1 ENANGDLCGVTAKAP
16 AVLVNPAISVAAAK
30 FNLGNQ
36 YLCINEKT
44 TMESSATVAFD
55 RSVQLKAFDETKIG
69 VKGLVDAG
77 ISEIP
82 AIFRAPPATITTQNH
97 LLRRSSP
104 SQQSIS
110 KEARTRSRGGIW
122 VREFHE
128 QDPEVRKGFYSRDPS
143 IATSI
148 CIAHRLLTGG
158 IHSVVIRPQI
168 LLHQKT
174 CQPFVDLTLGLTK
187 HSDNSFLTVLLQDQ
201 VGGLQVLHDQYW
213 VDVPPVPGALVVNV
227 GDLLQL
233 ITNGKFISVEHRVL
247 ANKAGPRISVGCFFS
262 SYLMANPRV
271 YGPIKELLSE
281 ENHPYI
287 ETPPLQSIQSSTDP
301 KVSMI
306 VLFFQHKELYGDDQ
320 DWFIRSFRET
330 KTGVKGLVDAGITQ
344 LPRIFHDS
352 PSNLSNPKPPSSDL
366 LHLTT
371 IPTIDLEGRV
381 FEDETKRKNTVD
393 GIRDAAEKW
402 GFFQVINHGVSL
414 DLLERM
420 KDGVR
425 RFNEQAPEVEE
436 TQAMS
441 LGEFLFELISE
452 ALGLNRNHL
461 KEIDCSKGLRM
472 LCHYYPP
479 CPEPDLTLGTTK
491 HSDIAFLTVLLPD
504 QIEGLQVLREVY
516 WFDVPHV
523 PGALIINV
531 GDLLQATRNKV
542 VLVGLMQLV
551 TNDKFISS
559 EHRVLANRATKA
571 RVSVACFF
579 TTGIRPNPRIYG
591 PIRELC
597 DMDCTNSLLL
607 LGHYYPPCPKP
618 DLTLGLTKYSDNS
631 FLTVLLQDQVG
642 GLQVLHDQYW
652 IDVPHVPGALVV
664 NRHHHYRVF
673 KFYRSKGF
681 DANTMETTKI
691 AALDRISELKAFD
704 ETKTGVKGLVDAGII
719 TQLPRIFHDSPSN
732 LANPKSPSSDL
743 LHLATIPTID
753 LEGRVFEDETKRK
766 NMDGVKDAAEKW
778 GFFQV
783 VNHGVS
789 LDLLERMKDGVRRF
803 NEQAPEVKKQ
813 YYSRDFRREFVYTS
827 NFDLYSSSAASW
839 RDTFSCYLAPNPPKP
854 QDLPEICRDVMLE
867 YSKQA
872 MSLGEFLF
880 ELLSEALGLNPNH
893 LRRLIAPRACACS
906 AITTH
911 HFFLTVLLP
920 DQIEGLQVLREGYWF
935 DVPPLITNDKFISSE
950 HRVLANRAT
959 KARVSVACFFTT
971 GIRPNPRIY
980 GPIREL
986 VSKDNP
992 PKYREITVMEF
1003 AAHRAVPKDL
1013 TEPLICSI

>member
-1 ENANGDLCGVTAKAP
+1 
-16 AVLVNPAISVAAAK
+16 
-30 FNLGNQ
+30 
-36 YLCINEKT
+36 
-44 TMESSATVAFD
+44 MESSATVAFD

-82 AIFRAPPATITTQNH
+82 AIFRAPPATITTPKPP
-97 LLRRSSP
+97 SS
-104 SQQSIS
+104 SQFTIPTIDLQGGADSIS
-110 KEARTRSRGGIW
+110 RRDLMKKG

-143 IATSI
+143 SKLVYSSNFDLYSSPAANWRDTLGCYTAPDPPTPEDLPAVCGEVMIEYSKEVMKVGKMLFE
-148 CIAHRLLTGG
+148 LLSEALGLNTNHLKDMDCTNSLLLLGNYYPPC
-158 IHSVVIRPQI
+158 PQ
-168 LLHQKT
+168 
-174 CQPFVDLTLGLTK
+174 PDLTLGLTK

-281 ENHPYI
+281 ENPPIYRDTTI
-287 ETPPLQSIQSSTDP
+287 TEYSKLFYFFNTKNYMETTKIGSFDRIS
-301 KVSMI
+301 
-306 VLFFQHKELYGDDQ
+306 ELKAFD
-320 DWFIRSFRET
+320 ET

-425 RFNEQAPEVEE
+425 RFNEQAPEVKKQFYSRDFRREFVYTSNFDLYTSSAASWRDTFSCYMAPNPPKPQDLPAICRDVMFE
-436 TQAMS
+436 YSKQAMS

-591 PIRELC
+591 PIREL
-597 DMDCTNSLLL
+597 L
-607 LGHYYPPCPKP
+607 
-618 DLTLGLTKYSDNS
+618 
-631 FLTVLLQDQVG
+631 
-642 GLQVLHDQYW
+642 
-652 IDVPHVPGALVV
+652 
-664 NRHHHYRVF
+664 
-673 KFYRSKGF
+673 
-681 DANTMETTKI
+681 
-691 AALDRISELKAFD
+691 
-704 ETKTGVKGLVDAGII
+704 
-719 TQLPRIFHDSPSN
+719 
-732 LANPKSPSSDL
+732 
-743 LHLATIPTID
+743 
-753 LEGRVFEDETKRK
+753 
-766 NMDGVKDAAEKW
+766 
-778 GFFQV
+778 
-783 VNHGVS
+783 
-789 LDLLERMKDGVRRF
+789 
-803 NEQAPEVKKQ
+803 
-813 YYSRDFRREFVYTS
+813 
-827 NFDLYSSSAASW
+827 
-839 RDTFSCYLAPNPPKP
+839 
-854 QDLPEICRDVMLE
+854 
-867 YSKQA
+867 
-872 MSLGEFLF
+872 
-880 ELLSEALGLNPNH
+880 
-893 LRRLIAPRACACS
+893 
-906 AITTH
+906 
-911 HFFLTVLLP
+911 
-920 DQIEGLQVLREGYWF
+920 
-935 DVPPLITNDKFISSE
+935 
-950 HRVLANRAT
+950 
-959 KARVSVACFFTT
+959 
-971 GIRPNPRIY
+971 
-980 GPIREL
+980 
-986 VSKDNP
+986 
-992 PKYREITVMEF
+992 
-1003 AAHRAVPKDL
+1003 AAHRDAKGLDGSNL
-1013 TEPLICSI
+1013 LHFKI

>member
-1 ENANGDLCGVTAKAP
+1 
-16 AVLVNPAISVAAAK
+16 
-30 FNLGNQ
+30 
-36 YLCINEKT
+36 
-44 TMESSATVAFD
+44 MESTATVALD
-55 RSVQLKAFDETKIG
+55 RSVQLKAFDETKTG

-82 AIFRAPPATITTQNH
+82 AIFRAPPATITTPKPP
-97 LLRRSSP
+97 SS
-104 SQQSIS
+104 SQFTIPTIDLQGGADSIS
-110 KEARTRSRGGIW
+110 RRNLLVEKIGDAAEKWGFFQVINHGISPDVMERMREG

-143 IATSI
+143 SKLVYSSNFDLYSSPAANWRDTLGCYTAPDPPRPEDLPAVCGEVMIEYSKEVMKVGKMLFE
-148 CIAHRLLTGG
+148 LLSEALGLNTNHLKDMDCTNSLLLLG
-158 IHSVVIRPQI
+158 HYYPPCPQ
-168 LLHQKT
+168 
-174 CQPFVDLTLGLTK
+174 PDLTLGLTK

-201 VGGLQVLHDQYW
+201 IGGLQVLHDQYW

-247 ANKAGPRISVGCFFS
+247 ANKAGPRISVACFFS

-271 YGPIKELLSE
+271 YGPIRELLSE
-281 ENHPYI
+281 ENQPIYRDTTI
-287 ETPPLQSIQSSTDP
+287 TEYSKFYRSKGFDDCSIFFLNTKNSMETTKIGSFDRIS
-301 KVSMI
+301 
-306 VLFFQHKELYGDDQ
+306 ELKAFD
-320 DWFIRSFRET
+320 ET

-425 RFNEQAPEVEE
+425 RFNEQAPEVKKQFYSRDFRREFVYTSNFDLYTSSAASWRDTFSCYMAPNPPKPQDLPAICRDVMFE
-436 TQAMS
+436 YSKQAMS

-504 QIEGLQVLREVY
+504 QIEGLQVLREGY
-516 WFDVPHV
+516 WFDVPPV

-591 PIRELC
+591 PIREL
-597 DMDCTNSLLL
+597 
-607 LGHYYPPCPKP
+607 
-618 DLTLGLTKYSDNS
+618 
-631 FLTVLLQDQVG
+631 
-642 GLQVLHDQYW
+642 
-652 IDVPHVPGALVV
+652 
-664 NRHHHYRVF
+664 
-673 KFYRSKGF
+673 
-681 DANTMETTKI
+681 
-691 AALDRISELKAFD
+691 
-704 ETKTGVKGLVDAGII
+704 
-719 TQLPRIFHDSPSN
+719 
-732 LANPKSPSSDL
+732 
-743 LHLATIPTID
+743 
-753 LEGRVFEDETKRK
+753 
-766 NMDGVKDAAEKW
+766 
-778 GFFQV
+778 
-783 VNHGVS
+783 VS
-789 LDLLERMKDGVRRF
+789 Q
-803 NEQAPEVKKQ
+803 N
-813 YYSRDFRREFVYTS
+813 
-827 NFDLYSSSAASW
+827 
-839 RDTFSCYLAPNPPKP
+839 
-854 QDLPEICRDVMLE
+854 
-867 YSKQA
+867 
-872 MSLGEFLF
+872 
-880 ELLSEALGLNPNH
+880 
-893 LRRLIAPRACACS
+893 
-906 AITTH
+906 
-911 HFFLTVLLP
+911 
-920 DQIEGLQVLREGYWF
+920 
-935 DVPPLITNDKFISSE
+935 
-950 HRVLANRAT
+950 
-959 KARVSVACFFTT
+959 
-971 GIRPNPRIY
+971 
-980 GPIREL
+980 
-986 VSKDNP
+986 NP
-992 PKYREITVMEF
+992 PKYREITVKEL
-1003 AAHRAVPKDL
+1003 AAHRDAKGLDGSNL
-1013 TEPLICSI
+1013 LHFKI